1 MIRGGVS
8 GWDLSLLI
16 MGWIEM
22 NNNLVPLLSRRFS
35 PLQVLNGPGLLS
47 SDLLPAYSI
56 INNDRDR
63 PMIDHDQ

>member
-1 MIRGGVS
+1 
-8 GWDLSLLI
+8 
-16 MGWIEM
+16 M